1 MLDGTVWNAEAGRM
15 LSSRANR
22 VAQAINEYNEDLHL
36 AWIPPEHREVGDI
49 PYAVIHRP
57 KVGAEYV
64 AFLVTEDEL
73 ESALARVI
81 MNDTSRTNPMAAV
94 EAAEIA
100 ATTIMAKK
108 RREEMLEAH
117 EIAYSILRSKK
128 HAYKHGGKVYR

>member
-1 MLDGTVWNAEAGRM
+1 MLDGTVWNAEAGRL

-57 KVGAEYV
+57 KVGKEYV
-64 AFLVTEDEL
+64 AFLVEESEL
-73 ESALARVI
+73 ESALARVY
-81 MNDTSRTNPMAAV
+81 MNDRARGNPMAAV
-94 EAAEIA
+94 EAAEAA
-100 ATTIMAKK
+100 ATRIMAMK

-117 EIAYSILRSKK
+117 DMAATILRSRK
-128 HAYKHGGKVYR
+128 HAFKHGGKVYR